1 MQQLWPGEANIFA
14 NTPDNIFTVELIAAW
29 HTFDEF
35 LGTNKV
41 YLHLVWT
48 MCFYLWEML
57 DKVFGER
64 TCNKFKQL
72 LW

>member
-1 MQQLWPGEANIFA
+1 
-14 NTPDNIFTVELIAAW
+14 
-29 HTFDEF
+29 
-35 LGTNKV
+35 
-41 YLHLVWT
+41 
-48 MCFYLWEML
+48 ML